1 MKPTIVLFLIFA
13 IKLNSVGQS
22 INLNYL
28 DYHKKIVEI
37 EETFVS
43 EDFKKADSLYVSL
56 FCEYDPP
63 FCSDVVIALQISVM
77 ANNFDHSKQL
87 LELSVLKGAKPECL
101 KELAVL
107 KKIPNIYWDNIIKKY
122 PLLRKQYFNSID
134 SVLNRAFARRFE
146 KEQRLKISHEKNDIF
161 QQNTDHIYRIIKLK
175 GNFPGEKMIGVNMS
189 GLKNIGKRSFV
200 SSTAVV
206 SLLHYSF
213 GFSEF
218 EKYYQK
224 AMETGYLHPRE
235 FANIYTFELNKRK
248 NKIFLYAKNTTIAK
262 PVFPKYRFNFLYGPK
277 IWDMEIVNAYRAK
290 FGICTYETDRK
301 KLALEKKY
309 GLELMFQYY

>member
-1 MKPTIVLFLIFA
+1 MKIICFFVLIFGSTISRA
-13 IKLNSVGQS
+13 QVDTI
-22 INLNYL
+22 NYL
-28 DYHKKIVEI
+28 VYHKKIVEI
-37 EETFVS
+37 EETYVS
-43 EDFKKADSLYVSL
+43 EDFEKADSLYTSL
-56 FCEYDPP
+56 FCKYNPP
-63 FCSDVVIALQISVM
+63 FLSDIVTALQISVM

-107 KKIPNIYWDNIIKKY
+107 QKIPKVYWDNIDKKY

-146 KEQRLKISHEKNDIF
+146 KEQRLKMSHEKNDIF
-161 QQNTDHIYRIIKLK
+161 QQNADHIYRIIKLK
-175 GNFPGEKMIGVNMS
+175 GNFPGEKMIGINMS
-189 GLKNIGKRSFV
+189 GLKNYGKCSFV

-224 AMETGYLHPRE
+224 AMETGYLHPRD
-235 FANIYTFELNKRK
+235 FADIYTFEYDKRK
-248 NKIFLYAKNTTIAK
+248 KRTFLYAKNTTVNW

-277 IWDMEIVNAYRAK
+277 IWDMEKVNADRAK
-290 FGICTYETDRK
+290 FGICSYETDRK

-309 GLELMFQYY
+309 GLKLRFQAY